1 MFRVSVT
8 MDDHSQF
15 LRMNFQNL
23 RKSAFVNPLHPRSNL
38 NQSYNLDFQ
47 KDKKMKFQLPFYA
60 LLGAALFFSCQKA
73 APKADAYGNFEA
85 DERIVSAEA
94 SGQILTLNIEEG
106 QTLKAG
112 QQVGTI
118 DSMQLAL
125 KREQLQ
131 ASIRAVAA
139 KSPAIGAQLAVF
151 EKQVASVKQQLATLD
166 REKRRVENL
175 LKSDAAT
182 PKQLDDLNAQIE
194 AAQRQMDVLL
204 EQKTASNA
212 TLDVQKG
219 GLLAEVLPL
228 QKQIAQL
235 DDQLHKCHIINPL
248 DGTVLVQYAEPGEIT
263 GFGKPLYKVADL
275 ATMTLRAY
283 VAGNQL
289 GSIKVGQEVKVLV
302 DAADGKQQE
311 FTGKIHWISPKAEFT
326 PKVIQTKEERVN
338 LVYAVKISV
347 ANPEG
352 LLKIGMPAEVMINT
366 SKSQ

>member
-1 MFRVSVT
+1 
-8 MDDHSQF
+8 
-15 LRMNFQNL
+15 
-23 RKSAFVNPLHPRSNL
+23 
-38 NQSYNLDFQ
+38 
-47 KDKKMKFQLPFYA
+47 MKFQFPAYA
-60 LLGAALFFSCQKA
+60 LLLAALFFSCQKT

-94 SGQILTLNIEEG
+94 SGKILTLDIEEG
-106 QTLKAG
+106 QLLKSG
-112 QQVGTI
+112 QQVGSI
-118 DSMQLAL
+118 DSVQLAL
-125 KREQLQ
+125 RREQLQ
-131 ASIRAVAA
+131 ASIRAITA

-175 LKSDAAT
+175 LKNDAAT

-212 TLDVQKG
+212 SLDVQKG

-235 DDQLHKCHIINPL
+235 DDQLAKCHVINPL
-248 DGTVLVQYAEPGEIT
+248 EGTVLVKYAEPGEVT
-263 GFGKPLYKVADL
+263 AYGKPLYKVADL
-275 ATMTLRAY
+275 ATMALRAY
-283 VAGNQL
+283 VAGDQL
-289 GSIKVGQEVKVLV
+289 ASVKIGQDVKVLV
-302 DAADGKQQE
+302 DTADGNQQE
-311 FTGKIHWISPKAEFT
+311 FMGKVRWISAKAEFT

-352 LLKIGMPAEVMINT
+352 VLKIGMPAEV
-366 SKSQ
+366 KL